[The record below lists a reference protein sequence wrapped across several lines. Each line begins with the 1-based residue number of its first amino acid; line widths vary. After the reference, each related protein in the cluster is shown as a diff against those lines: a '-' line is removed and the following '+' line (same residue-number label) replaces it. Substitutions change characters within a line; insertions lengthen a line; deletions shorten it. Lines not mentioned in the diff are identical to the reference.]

1 MSFQVRDFSER
12 LVGPLVQSERVS
24 PGGAGR
30 RRGFLRGRAAAAGL
44 PPLPDLH
51 QLHHLGV
58 HVPPQDLVPEALRR
72 GREPVR
78 PRASLQPVGF
88 LLYLQDGDVG
98 AGLPEKPSKFCLN

>member
-1 MSFQVRDFSER
+1 MGS
-12 LVGPLVQSERVS
+12 LVQSERVS
-24 PGGAGR
+24 SGGAGR
-30 RRGFLRGRAAAAGL
+30 HRGFLRGRAASAGL

-58 HVPPQDLVPEALRR
+58 HVPSQDLVPEELRG

-78 PRASLQPVGF
+78 PRLFLQPVGF

-98 AGLPEKPSKFCLN
+98 AGLPEECSQFCLN